1 MVYVILFARL
11 LLVAVFLIS
20 GVAKLLDLAGSR
32 RAMSD
37 FGIPIELGVPLSVL
51 LPFAEIAVS
60 LTLLFS
66 GTAWWGAIGAAVL
79 LTMFTMLI
87 IVNLA
92 RGRNPDCHCFGQ
104 LHAKPIGPSTVIRNL
119 VLACLS
125 ALIIWRGPVALESGF
140 TNWPIPISLWQVAGF
155 GLAAT
160 VLILLAVQGWFLIH
174 LLRQNGR
181 LLLRIESLESQI
193 SAGHGIHPQ
202 KVARGTADNVR
213 SNKMGLPVGS
223 VAPMEFWGSDVRG
236 QQVSLKSF
244 WAKDRPS
251 LLLFSDPKCG
261 PCLAMMRSVT
271 AWQRDYARSL
281 NVVVVT
287 QGDREVNRAKAVEY
301 GLRNVLIQEGREIA
315 SAYNVLGTPSAVLVL
330 PSGEVGNQTVG
341 GVEAITQ
348 LVKDSVANAPDN
360 LAMALSGSKGQG
372 RPGFR
377 YERLDEEA
385 I

>member
-1 MVYVILFARL
+1 L
-11 LLVAVFLIS
+11 
-20 GVAKLLDLAGSR
+20 
-32 RAMSD
+32 
-37 FGIPIELGVPLSVL
+37 
-51 LPFAEIAVS
+51 
-60 LTLLFS
+60 
-66 GTAWWGAIGAAVL
+66 
-79 LTMFTMLI
+79 
-87 IVNLA
+87 
-92 RGRNPDCHCFGQ
+92 
-104 LHAKPIGPSTVIRNL
+104 
-119 VLACLS
+119 
-125 ALIIWRGPVALESGF
+125 
-140 TNWPIPISLWQVAGF
+140 
-155 GLAAT
+155 
-160 VLILLAVQGWFLIH
+160 
-174 LLRQNGR
+174 
-181 LLLRIESLESQI
+181 
-193 SAGHGIHPQ
+193 AGHGIRPQ
-202 KVARGTADNVR
+202 KVASGTADNVR

>member
-193 SAGHGIHPQ
+193 LAGHGIHPQ
-202 KVARGTADNVR
+202 KVASGTADNVR